1 MGLAKGTRENV
12 ALDPTCLVGIDVRR
26 RLLAIAVD
34 AERLGADLP
43 ASARALLDRIVDNAR
58 TADRELRALIDSA
71 SIMRGELELHLE
83 PIELGKL
90 TEDVLDGSLLATER
104 SRLQTELR
112 YRGTVMADAPRLML
126 ALETLLRGALDHA
139 PRNSPIVVRLDGP
152 PQRARFQLVASDL
165 GDLADEASRAFGG
178 EPPRTGIGAALGT
191 IRKVVE
197 AHRGTI
203 TLQRADG
210 RAAQITL
217 ELGGTAT
224 RGMLA
229 RR

>member
-1 MGLAKGTRENV
+1 MGFAKGTRENV
-12 ALDPTCLVGIDVRR
+12 ALDPTCLVGTDVRR

-43 ASARALLDRIVDNAR
+43 ASARLLLDRIVDNAR
-58 TADRELRALIDSA
+58 AADRELRALIDSA
-71 SIMRGELELHLE
+71 SIMRGELELQLE
-83 PIELGKL
+83 PIEFGQL
-90 TEDVLDGSLLATER
+90 TETVLDGSLLATER
-104 SRLQTELR
+104 ARLQTELR
-112 YRGTVMADAPRLML
+112 YRGTVMADAPRLMH

-139 PRNSPIVVRLDGP
+139 PRNAPIVVRLDGP

-165 GDLADEASRAFGG
+165 GDLAEEASRAFGG

-210 RAAQITL
+210 RAAQIVL

>member
-1 MGLAKGTRENV
+1 MGFAKGTQENI
-12 ALDPTCLVGIDVRR
+12 ALDPTCLVGMDVRR

-34 AERLGADLP
+34 AERLAAELP
-43 ASARALLDRIVDNAR
+43 SSSRYLLRIVENAR
-58 TADRELRALIDSA
+58 DADRELRALIDSA
-71 SIMRGELELHLE
+71 SILRSDFELRLE
-83 PIELGKL
+83 PIDFGQLA
-90 TEDVLDGSLLATER
+90 EDVLDGSWLAGDR
-104 SRLQTELR
+104 ARLQTDLR
-112 YRGTVMADAPRLML
+112 YQGTVMADAPRLMH

-139 PRNSPIVVRLDGP
+139 PRNAPIFVRLDGP
-152 PQRARFQLVASDL
+152 PQRARFQVVASDL
-165 GDLADEASRAFGG
+165 GEFTEEASRAFGG

-197 AHRGTI
+197 AHRGTL
-203 TLQRADG
+203 TLERADG
-210 RAAQITL
+210 RAAQIVL

>member
-1 MGLAKGTRENV
+1 MRLAKGTRENI
-12 ALDPTCLVGIDVRR
+12 ALDPTCLVGTDVRR

-34 AERLGADLP
+34 AERLAAELP
-43 ASARALLDRIVDNAR
+43 SSSRYLLDRIVENAR
-58 TADRELRALIDSA
+58 DADRELRALIDSA
-71 SIMRGELELHLE
+71 SIMRGDFELQLE
-83 PIELGKL
+83 PIDFGQLA
-90 TEDVLDGSLLATER
+90 EDVLDGSLLATER
-104 SRLQTELR
+104 ARVQTDLR
-112 YRGTVMADAPRLML
+112 YRGTVMADAPRLMH

-139 PRNSPIVVRLDGP
+139 PRDAPIVVRLDGP
-152 PQRARFQLVASDL
+152 PQRARFQVVATDL
-165 GDLADEASRAFGG
+165 GELTEEASRAFGG

-203 TLQRADG
+203 TLERADG
-210 RAAQITL
+210 RAAQIVL